1 MSFEQAALLI
11 LLAVMLT
18 LFSFDRFRI
27 EIVSIAGV
35 LAGYALGLYRAADVF
50 SGVANPAVITVIE
63 VLLIVQVLARGRL
76 FGTLAERFAAA
87 KHRSFTVIAGLS
99 GLTAFISVFMNNI
112 GAYAIALPAALR
124 LSEITGI
131 PRKQLIMPISFAAL
145 LGGLVSLIGTPA
157 NLLVSDALA
166 QATGKGFAFFDF
178 AFAGLPVAVGGI
190 LIIAFV
196 APRLFPAPDESAASP
211 PPAAGRRIITERSV
225 PSGSPL
231 VGRVLADCIPVFGV
245 RPHALIRKGKFVFGA
260 PEKTR
265 IAIGDLLLAEADEP
279 TFERL
284 SYTEALLPGVYPDIG
299 DKDVTRLD
307 AVVMPESTLIGSH
320 IRSLEVF
327 HSRGVAVTGL
337 SARSP
342 RVEGRFADLRLS
354 IGDILQLEGRRQAI
368 DEALEE
374 CECLPLAATEAIH
387 AAPHH
392 SLRPLLIFI
401 AGVAAS
407 ATGLFPPEIAFAG
420 VILALTLLN
429 HLNIRQA
436 MADLNWPI
444 IIMLAAMIPLG
455 TAVATTGTA
464 ATLAA
469 WLSETLPVTQPA
481 VGIALVLALG
491 TAITPFVNNA
501 TVAIVLTPIAFELA
515 KAAGHA
521 PQAYLLA
528 VAAGAS
534 LDFLTPFGHHN
545 NTLTMSIGGYR
556 FADFVRGGWLLTL
569 FGYVCTLLILYLVWI

>member
-35 LAGYALGLYRAADVF
+35 LAGYALGLYRATDVF

-76 FGTLAERFAAA
+76 FGALAERFALA
-87 KHRSFTVIAGLS
+87 KHRPFTVIAGLS

-124 LSEITGI
+124 LNEIAGI

-157 NLLVSDALA
+157 NLLVSNALA

-178 AFAGLPVAVGGI
+178 AFAGLPVAVGGV

-196 APRLFPAPDESAASP
+196 VQRLFPAPDETAASP
-211 PPAAGRRIITERSV
+211 PSPAARRIISERSV

-231 VGRVLADCIPVFGV
+231 VGRVVADCIKAFGIQ
-245 RPHALIRKGKFVFGA
+245 PHALIRKGQFVFGA
-260 PEKTR
+260 PEKTM
-265 IAIGDLLLAEADEP
+265 IAAGDLLLAEADEA

-284 SYTEALLPGVYPDIG
+284 SHTGALVPATHPDMS
-299 DKDVTRLD
+299 DKDFTRLD

-327 HSRGVAVTGL
+327 HSRGIAVTGL
-337 SARSP
+337 SMRSP

-374 CECLPLAATEAIH
+374 CECLPLAATEPIH
-387 AAPHH
+387 ATPHH
-392 SLRPLLIFI
+392 SLRPLLVFI

-420 VILALTLLN
+420 VILVLTLLN

-464 ATLAA
+464 AALAA
-469 WLSETLPVTQPA
+469 WLSEYLPVTQPA
-481 VGIALVLALG
+481 VGVALVLALG
-491 TAITPFVNNA
+491 TCITPFVNNA

-521 PQAYLLA
+521 PEAYLLA

-556 FADFVRGGWLLTL
+556 FADFLRGGWLLTL